1 MNWQSDVIN
10 EALVC
15 DEYEYIDHNARAR
28 YIREDRAKRPQWL
41 KDNPG
46 KWRRVSDVLGRA
58 AQRASSHDAFVKI
71 DPGSSS
77 SGLKPSA
84 ENVVTEAAI
93 RWPVETASSPNATI
107 PATRTPAS
115 VDPLL
120 RTIVES
126 AVVINGR
133 TCITTEQF
141 ASMLDVSVRTFHR
154 MFADGKGPRKIKL
167 PGAFYE
173 LDEALKWAD
182 DRKRGIKTHLI
193 RKHEKV

>member
-1 MNWQSDVIN
+1 MNWQSDIIN

-15 DEYEYIDHNARAR
+15 DGYEFTDHNTRAR

-46 KWRRVSDVLGRA
+46 KWRRVSDVIERG
-58 AQRASSHDAFVKI
+58 AQRASSDDTIVEVGPA
-71 DPGSSS
+71 SST
-77 SGLKPSA
+77 SGLKA
-84 ENVVTEAAI
+84 RVERTEAQRPA
-93 RWPVETASSPNATI
+93 ETSPNATI
-107 PATRTPAS
+107 PATGSPAS

-120 RTIVES
+120 RGIVEN
-126 AVVINGR
+126 AVIINGR

-154 MFADGKGPRKIKL
+154 MFEDGKGPRKIKL

-173 LDEALKWAD
+173 LDEALKWTA
-182 DRKRGIKTHLI
+182 DRKRT
-193 RKHEKV
+193 